1 MTFSSDSQSLVLC
14 LIGSL
19 FRSSSV
25 NAVRSVFVTYSD
37 LSCSV
42 KRFHSCAYD
51 EMRLS
56 DDVED
61 SKIMPNKMPK
71 CPDIG
76 PRRLTNDE
84 LVV

>member
-1 MTFSSDSQSLVLC
+1 
-14 LIGSL
+14 
-19 FRSSSV
+19 
-25 NAVRSVFVTYSD
+25 
-37 LSCSV
+37 
-42 KRFHSCAYD
+42 
-51 EMRLS
+51 MRLS

-84 LVV
+84 LVVWWERVIYYIQLSVMIQ